1 MSKSVQAELFA
12 DSLCTGGLE
21 GEALRRSFAADTPK
35 VFASRQLPLEQGFR
49 YQLCHVLWA
58 CVAQIGDLVPAT
70 CA

>member
-12 DSLCTGGLE
+12 DSLC
-21 GEALRRSFAADTPK
+21 K
-35 VFASRQLPLEQGFR
+35 VVWKAKLCDARLQPTQLPLQQGFR

-58 CVAQIGDLVPAT
+58 GVAQIGDLVPAT